1 MDNMAILTRPT
12 GMLALISCLM
22 PIQPTWPQSSDAGD
36 KYPDRPIKIVVP
48 TSAGSA
54 LDVVS
59 RLVSDKVGT
68 SLGQRVYVEN
78 QPGGAGIIALR
89 GVARAAPDG
98 YTITIV
104 TGSLVTV
111 IPNMKDVGFDTFKDF
126 TPVVRLAK
134 IPQGLIAH
142 PQLAP
147 RSVAELVSLARQKP
161 GTINYGTGGPG
172 SPQHIAMELLSR
184 SAGIQMTHVPFRNV
198 SGAINSVVA
207 GDISIMFTAMSAVK
221 SLVADNR
228 VRLLGIS
235 TPERVAQFGDVPTV
249 AEAGAPGFSFVDWCA
264 FLAPANTP
272 QSIVNKLN
280 AATLGALEDPA
291 ARVRLMEL
299 GFEIGG
305 STPDQLAAALRQDF
319 TKMRELVREA
329 NIRE

>member
-1 MDNMAILTRPT
+1 MIKFTRLAAA
-12 GMLALISCLM
+12 LALISSHL
-22 PIQPTWPQSSDAGD
+22 PIQPAWSQAE
-36 KYPDRPIKIVVP
+36 KYPDRPIKLVVP

-59 RLVSDKVGT
+59 RIVGDKIG
-68 SLGQRVYVEN
+68 SNFGQQVYVDN

-126 TPVVRLAK
+126 MPVAGLVK

-142 PQLAP
+142 PGFAAT
-147 RSVAELVSLARQKP
+147 SVAELISLARQKP
-161 GTINYGTGGPG
+161 RTINYGTGGPG

-184 SAGIQMTHVPFRNV
+184 SADIQMTHVPFRNV
-198 SGAINSVVA
+198 SGAINSVIA
-207 GDISIMFTAMSAVK
+207 GDVSIMFTAMSAVK
-221 SLVADNR
+221 PLAAENR

-235 TPERVAQFGDVPTV
+235 TPQRVAQFQDVPTV

-264 FLAPANTP
+264 FLAPAETP
-272 QSIVNKLN
+272 SNIVEKLHVATV
-280 AATLGALEDPA
+280 AALADPVVR
-291 ARVRLMEL
+291 ARITGL
-299 GFEIGG
+299 GFEIDG
-305 STPDQLAAALRQDF
+305 SSPSQLGQILRQDF
-319 TKMRELVREA
+319 TKMRDLVRAA